1 MSDHAH
7 ESPEEIRKH
16 IRGYLVV
23 GGCLYVFTVV
33 TVLIAYLQLPT
44 VPALI
49 IALTVASIKATL
61 VALFFMHLIDEK
73 KLIRWTL
80 LLTASFFVVCLAIPS
95 MTTFEGVGSPLYQ
108 DRAEKPM
115 HGEEHEGA
123 PETVH
128 EGAH

>member
-16 IRGYLVV
+16 IRGYLMV
-23 GGCLYVFTVV
+23 GGCLYVFTVI
-33 TVLIAYLQLPT
+33 TVGIAYFQLPT

-49 IALTVASIKATL
+49 IALLVASVKASL

-80 LLTASFFVVCLAIPS
+80 MLTAAFFVLCMALPS
-95 MTTFEGVGSPLYQ
+95 MTTFEGVGTALYQ
-108 DRAEKPM
+108 DRAEKHM

-123 PETVH
+123 PEAAH